1 MALPRQKVVSADA
14 VFDPV
19 GARVSLVGVVVEGEV
34 ADPVGAEVEF
44 AVVGEL
50 AEPVGVEVGAELV
63 GEHVDV
69 VVHVGAG
76 GVELVLR
83 GFVADEFAEVA
94 GDVRV
99 VEFVGLGLHDG
110 VQESVV
116 EVHAQHLGVEVVE
129 AHVVGAYRADEPVV
143 FLDAVHA
150 GDDHA
155 DLQEFRVGAAD
166 AGGFGVDPEQHV
178 WFGWRFWRVE
188 GFAADGDVVLGVH
201 SLPFLMSIW
210 AGRSS
215 GGGQGWRVPSA
226 LSCCQPTV
234 R

>member
-1 MALPRQKVVSADA
+1 M
-14 VFDPV
+14 
-19 GARVSLVGVVVEGEV
+19 
-34 ADPVGAEVEF
+34 
-44 AVVGEL
+44 
-50 AEPVGVEVGAELV
+50 
-63 GEHVDV
+63 
-69 VVHVGAG
+69 
-76 GVELVLR
+76 
-83 GFVADEFAEVA
+83 
-94 GDVRV
+94 
-99 VEFVGLGLHDG
+99 
-110 VQESVV
+110 
-116 EVHAQHLGVEVVE
+116 HAQHLGVDVVE

-226 LSCCQPTV
+226 LSCCQPPV